1 MVQCYQRALRRYI
14 KQGSAVRGHAALR
27 VGRQA
32 VAMGL
37 ETLDMA
43 LIHEQ
48 ALVSQVLSM
57 GASAARDEVVKRS
70 RMFFAEAIVPLE
82 ETHRLALEANAHL
95 GRLNAGLGR
104 HTRALVVSNRKLRE
118 EIIRRE
124 VVEDELRRSEQNT
137 KRLLKHSRS
146 LQQQLRC
153 LSRRV
158 LSVQEEERKRISR
171 ELHDVVAQML
181 TGINVRLAGLKK
193 ESAVCSKGLN
203 RQISRAQRLIEKSVS
218 DVHRFARELRPAV
231 LDDLGLIPALHAL
244 MKTFGKEN
252 GIHVSLTAFA
262 GLEGLNIG
270 KRVALYRVAHEA
282 LTNVARHAKAG
293 RVNVVIRKTQNA
305 VCMDITDN
313 GVGFDVERT
322 ARVDRCQRLGL
333 LGMRERVEMFGGK
346 LTIESAP
353 RKGTSV
359 RVQIPCSAGAERNLR
374 S

>member
-14 KQGSAVRGHAALR
+14 KQGSAARGHAALR

-82 ETHRLALEANAHL
+82 ETHRLALQANVHL
-95 GRLNAGLGR
+95 GRLNAGLAR
-104 HTRALVVSNRKLRE
+104 RTRDLVVSNRKLRE

-124 VVEDELRRSEQNT
+124 TIEEALRQSEQNT

-146 LQQQLRC
+146 LQQELRC

-218 DVHRFARELRPAV
+218 DVHR
-231 LDDLGLIPALHAL
+231 
-244 MKTFGKEN
+244 
-252 GIHVSLTAFA
+252 
-262 GLEGLNIG
+262 
-270 KRVALYRVAHEA
+270 LYGH
-282 LTNVARHAKAG
+282 H
-293 RVNVVIRKTQNA
+293 
-305 VCMDITDN
+305 
-313 GVGFDVERT
+313 
-322 ARVDRCQRLGL
+322 
-333 LGMRERVEMFGGK
+333 
-346 LTIESAP
+346 
-353 RKGTSV
+353 
-359 RVQIPCSAGAERNLR
+359 
-374 S
+374 